1 MTVAQISL
9 LKKIDEL
16 RRFNNLEA
24 AETWQDVYTRLYG
37 ALPDQYTN
45 RAEGFFPADWSRA
58 GLKKKHT
65 H

>member
-1 MTVAQISL
+1 MTVAQTSL

-45 RAEGFFPADWSRA
+45 RAGGFFPDDWCRPA
-58 GLKKKHT
+58 LKKKRT